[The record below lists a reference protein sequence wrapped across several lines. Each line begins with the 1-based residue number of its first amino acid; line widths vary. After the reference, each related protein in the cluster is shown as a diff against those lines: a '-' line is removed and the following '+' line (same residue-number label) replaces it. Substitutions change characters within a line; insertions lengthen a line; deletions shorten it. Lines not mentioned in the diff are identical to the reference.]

1 MKNAGGISASKYS
14 QEACPEEKPKCTF
27 EKQFFFCD
35 KYNQALQF
43 RERMIAI
50 IIVTVKV
57 QTLTKGK
64 TGLFAVTL
72 FLTLPE
78 TLKAV
83 LK

>member
-1 MKNAGGISASKYS
+1 
-14 QEACPEEKPKCTF
+14 
-27 EKQFFFCD
+27 
-35 KYNQALQF
+35 
-43 RERMIAI
+43 MIAI
-50 IIVTVKV
+50 RIVTVKV